1 MELSKNI
8 LENFEYSKQNI
19 DEFSLWYKMARFVT
33 NKVELLAYSMRT
45 KDFIFFVDEDKVEN
59 YISVYKAKDSLDGS
73 KWIIIEF
80 LVWESKQKEIIFMT
94 NEKMYIITESKW
106 WKIIHTTIITDEY
119 KQEKLLSIINND
131 LEFVRNKVDKYK
143 NKLKYRG
150 YLKKEVS
157 EKVVNNFKLNFLS
170 LKLQTS

>member
-1 MELSKNI
+1 MDLSKNI

-19 DEFSLWYKMARFVT
+19 DEFSLWYKMARFIT

-45 KDFIFFVDEDKVEN
+45 KDFIFFVDENKIEN
-59 YISVYKAKDSLDGS
+59 YISVYKAKDKFDGS

-80 LVWESKQKEIIFMT
+80 LVWDSKQKEIIFIQE
-94 NEKMYIITESKW
+94 NKVYIITESKW
-106 WKIIHTTIITDEY
+106 WKIINTTIITDEY
-119 KQEKLLSIINND
+119 KQRELLEIINND

-150 YLKKEVS
+150 YLKKSVS